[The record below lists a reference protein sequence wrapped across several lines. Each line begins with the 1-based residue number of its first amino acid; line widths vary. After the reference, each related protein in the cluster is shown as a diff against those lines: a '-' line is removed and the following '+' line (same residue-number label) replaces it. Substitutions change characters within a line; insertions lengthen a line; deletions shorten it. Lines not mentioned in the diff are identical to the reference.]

1 MFKYRKENASGQW
14 DRVME
19 GVGDTASRTGRENL
33 SAELVLELGPE
44 ERQGLGQEEIQSR
57 ALQAESRSRGCP
69 RVWWQFAFLQ
79 LGLKLFYFFFAQQG

>member
-69 RVWWQFAFLQ
+69 CAALGVIFPNYIPNSKFSLWFL
-79 LGLKLFYFFFAQQG
+79 